1 MGNDSVIFSEETSLE
16 YNSKYPF
23 YNEPYIR
30 AQEAHW
36 NDVLF
41 IRGYVFLS
49 DVKRALGLKIRPS
62 DVITGWI
69 LDPKNP
75 KSHDALKINVSKQYG
90 IEDELVLDF
99 NTDGVIWNLIDV
111 WEERRGEKVIK

>member
-16 YNSKYPF
+16 YNVENPF
-23 YNEPYIR
+23 YNEVLIR
-30 AQEAHW
+30 SQEVYW
-36 NDVLF
+36 NNVLF

-49 DVKRALGLKIRPS
+49 EVKRALGLKIRPS

-75 KSHDALKINVSKQYG
+75 KSHEPLKINVSKQDG
-90 IEDELVLDF
+90 IEDDLVLNF
-99 NTDGVIWNLIDV
+99 NTDGVIWNLIDA
-111 WEERRGEKVIK
+111 WEEGRGQVVI